1 MEVTQEFV
9 DTMICPACGEKL
21 RLKEDASAIKCA
33 GCRRAYP
40 IEGEIIVMLPEKATV
55 EDDDD
60 APPTT

>member
-1 MEVTQEFV
+1 MKVTQEFV
-9 DTMICPACGEKL
+9 ETMICPACGEKL
-21 RLKEDASAIKCA
+21 RLKEDASAIKCT

-60 APPTT
+60 APSTT

>member
-9 DTMICPACGEKL
+9 DTMICPACGAKL
-21 RLKEDASAIKCA
+21 RLKADGSAIKCL

-40 IEGEIIVMLPEKATV
+40 VEGEIAVMLPEKATV

-60 APPTT
+60 APRTD